1 MPRLSFW
8 RDDKGLTALLVCLVA
23 MLFVVPPLLISG
35 FVAVVVFDAFFALVI
50 ISGVAALSHR
60 RGPTI
65 LACLVAALALGTRLA
80 TFFTPS
86 VAVARASMW
95 LALVSLLVLT
105 VLTLAQVFRA
115 GPITTHRILGSIAA
129 YLLIGL
135 TWMVAY
141 QLVLTSLPEAFHFP
155 ETENRALALLYFS
168 FVSLTTVGY
177 GDITPVAPVARSLAA
192 GEALVGQLF
201 PAILIARLVSMEI
214 AGRER
219 HRPESGDAP
228 KK

>member
-1 MPRLSFW
+1 
-8 RDDKGLTALLVCLVA
+8 
-23 MLFVVPPLLISG
+23 MLFVMPPLVTSG
-35 FVAVVVFDAFFALVI
+35 LVAVVVFDIVFGLVLV
-50 ISGVAALSHR
+50 SGVAALSHR
-60 RGPTI
+60 RGTTI
-65 LACLVAALALGTRLA
+65 LASLVAALAIGTRLA
-80 TFFTPS
+80 TFLTPS
-86 VAVARASMW
+86 VAVARVAMW

-177 GDITPVAPVARSLAA
+177 GDITAVAPVARSLAA

-214 AGRER
+214 SGRER
-219 HRPESGDAP
+219 HRLGTEDAS